1 MHQYISI
8 ILSLSVYLFVIGI
21 TIWAL
26 TAPYM
31 EAKILGDLKL
41 EVYLTKECISGQCVE
56 YKDDD
61 FKGKIFMKKGKSLS
75 ALYII
80 FLITSA
86 VCMMLYLAKK
96 KTLCDYAGLFT
107 LGMALA
113 TMITLIVIVKTT
125 TADKINSFEFS
136 TASILII
143 ISCCF
148 MIIKQIMSNGV
159 LRSLNIN
166 NFNVILQSFTGFI
179 KIILMS

>member
-1 MHQYISI
+1 M
-8 ILSLSVYLFVIGI
+8 LSGSVYLFVIGI

-31 EAKILGDLKL
+31 EAKIFGLNL
-41 EVYLTKECISGQCVE
+41 EVYLTKECINGQCAE

-61 FKGKIFMKKGKSLS
+61 PIGKIFMQNGQALM

-80 FLITSA
+80 FLIAAA

-96 KTLCDYAGLFT
+96 KTLCDYAGLLT

-125 TADKINSFEFS
+125 TIGIINSFEFS
-136 TASILII
+136 SASILII

-148 MIIKQIMSNGV
+148 MIIKQIMANGII
-159 LRSLNIN
+159 RSL
-166 NFNVILQSFTGFI
+166 I
-179 KIILMS
+179 KH

>member
-1 MHQYISI
+1 MHQYISF
-8 ILSLSVYLFVIGI
+8 ILSVSVYLFVIGI
-21 TIWAL
+21 TSWAL

-31 EAKILGDLKL
+31 EAKMLGDLKL
-41 EVYLTKECISGQCVE
+41 EVYLRKECINGQCAE
-56 YKDDD
+56 YKDDP
-61 FKGKIFMKKGKSLS
+61 KGKIFMKNGKTLS

-96 KTLCDYAGLFT
+96 KTLCDYAGLLT

-148 MIIKQIMSNGV
+148 MIIKQIMANGI
-159 LRSLNIN
+159 LRSLNIHA
-166 NFNVILQSFTGFI
+166 FNVIAEVFTS
-179 KIILMS
+179 LLR

>member
-8 ILSLSVYLFVIGI
+8 ILSVSVYLFVIGI

-31 EAKILGDLKL
+31 EAKMLGDLKL
-41 EVYLTKECISGQCVE
+41 EVYLTKQCISGQCAE

-61 FKGKIFMKKGKSLS
+61 FKGKIFMKKGKALM

-80 FLITSA
+80 FLISAA

-113 TMITLIVIVKTT
+113 TMIILIVIVKTT
-125 TADKINSFEFS
+125 SDGKINSFEFS

-148 MIIKQIMSNGV
+148 MIIKQIMANGV
-159 LRSLNIN
+159 LRSLNMN
-166 NFNVILQSFTGFI
+166 DFNVIGELFAAFI
-179 KIILMS
+179 KSILM

>member
-1 MHQYISI
+1 MNQYISL
-8 ILSLSVYLFVIGI
+8 ILRVSIYLFVIGI

-31 EAKILGDLKL
+31 EANILGLNL
-41 EVYLTKECISGQCVE
+41 EVYLTKECISDQCVE

-61 FKGKIFMKKGKSLS
+61 PKGKIFMQNGQALM

-80 FLITSA
+80 FLITAA
-86 VCMMLYLAKK
+86 VCMMLYLAKM
-96 KTLCDYAGLFT
+96 KTLCNYAGLLT

-125 TADKINSFEFS
+125 TVGKIISFEFS
-136 TASILII
+136 SASILII

-148 MIIKQIMSNGV
+148 MIIKQIMANGII
-159 LRSLNIN
+159 RSL
-166 NFNVILQSFTGFI
+166 I
-179 KIILMS
+179 KH